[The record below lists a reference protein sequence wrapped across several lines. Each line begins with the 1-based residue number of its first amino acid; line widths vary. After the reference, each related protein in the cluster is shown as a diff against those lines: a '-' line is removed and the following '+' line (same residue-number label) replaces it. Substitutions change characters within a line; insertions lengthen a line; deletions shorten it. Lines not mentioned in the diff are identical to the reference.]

1 MRCSACGADNPVGA
15 RFCNSCGA
23 PQAAACPRCGRDN
36 PPGSRFCNACGNPLT
51 EATPA
56 DHRSAQR
63 SLTTPVQQE
72 GDLVRPSE
80 LRVSQ
85 LASVLALGGAE
96 KQELQRPAGYRPQA
110 AVTDLHP
117 ASQSRP
123 VGTGRPRNY
132 GAGSLLVNR
141 GVTDQE
147 SPWASRYILTIR
159 CSSFQPIEPFASTS
173 GRKSQKVTP

>member
-1 MRCSACGADNPVGA
+1 MKMPGHKGVAEKRLLHRQRPYVRTIVEREAFWAVV
-15 RFCNSCGA
+15 R
-23 PQAAACPRCGRDN
+23 GRIAVLRLNQKTVAKAVNLDR
-36 PPGSRFCNACGNPLT
+36 SVLT
-51 EATPA
+51 RRPNCQIK
-56 DHRSAQR
+56 D
-63 SLTTPVQQE
+63 
-72 GDLVRPSE
+72 RPSE

-96 KQELQRPAGYRPQA
+96 KQELHRPAGYRPQA
-110 AVTDLHP
+110 AVADLHP

-147 SPWASRYILTIR
+147 SPRASRYILTIR